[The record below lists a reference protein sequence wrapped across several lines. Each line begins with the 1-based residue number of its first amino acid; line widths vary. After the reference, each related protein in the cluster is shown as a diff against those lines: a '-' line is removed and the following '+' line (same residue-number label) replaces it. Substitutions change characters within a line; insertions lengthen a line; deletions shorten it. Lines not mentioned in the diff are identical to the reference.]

1 MFWVYILQCS
11 DDSFYVGHSDDLQK
25 RLYEHE
31 AGLFSTCYKFNKCPV
46 QLVFTEQFE
55 SRENALARERQLKD
69 WSRAKK
75 IALINSDW
83 DKLILLSKSHSS
95 PISL

>member
-31 AGLFSTCYKFNKCPV
+31 TGLFSTCYTFNKRPI

-55 SRENALARERQLKD
+55 SRENALARERQLKG

-83 DKLILLSKSHSS
+83 DKLILLSKSYFNS
-95 PISL
+95 